1 MTESHIFNILLV
13 DDDDFDIMAFDRALK
28 KTELSINLTS
38 ANVANEALDI
48 LIDGTFFDCI
58 FLDYQ
63 LPGTNGLKLLK
74 QIREIGVLTPVAI
87 LTSQGD
93 EKLAVEMMKTGAFD
107 YFQKSEVSAEK
118 ISKILHSVRTFQRL
132 EAEKLK
138 AEKELK
144 HITRN
149 LEEAQ
154 EIANLGSWEFDVE
167 KQALIYWS
175 NESYKLFGIQKD
187 EGLPSY
193 ERFLSLVHPK
203 DFKLVNLK
211 ISQSIIEKKSNELEF
226 RVLLNDGTIKWL
238 FTKTKPIIN
247 SSGEVVRLLGTS
259 LDISNRKKSEEELI
273 EAKRIAEAAAKTKS
287 EFLSNMSH
295 EIRTPMN
302 AILGLTDLLLDD
314 GILEGKNL
322 ENLKSIKYSADNLLV
337 IINEI
342 LDFSKIE
349 AGKISFESIDFS
361 LQERLNSLV
370 KTLEFKASEK
380 GINFVTEL
388 DKSVPKYL
396 VGDPY
401 RLNQILLNLAGNAI
415 KFTSEGEVKVKVKI
429 LEKNKDGLT
438 LSMDVSDTG
447 IGISE
452 QKQESIFESFTQ
464 AYTDTTRNFGGTGLG
479 LAITKKLVEL
489 QGGEISLSSVQGE
502 GSTFTVNLPFKISTK
517 ESIETNS
524 KTQSSA
530 KNLSGYKILVAE
542 DNIMN
547 QLVIRQILSKWNA
560 DLEIVQN
567 GQEVLDKLIDNQY
580 NIILMDLQ
588 MPIMS
593 GYDSV
598 KNLRLTNTGYE
609 NIPVVALTAD
619 AFPETKKRVLESGFN
634 DFITKPFDTDEL
646 YSIITDNAN
655 K

>member
-1 MTESHIFNILLV
+1 MTEDYSFNILLV
-13 DDDDFDIMAFDRALK
+13 DDDDFDIMAFSRALK
-28 KTELSINLTS
+28 KTSLSIKLTS
-38 ANVANEALDI
+38 ANLANEALDI
-48 LIDGTFFDCI
+48 LLDGTFFDCI

-63 LPGTNGLKLLK
+63 LPGTDGLKLLK

-87 LTSQGD
+87 LTSHGD
-93 EKLAVEMMKTGAFD
+93 ERLAVEMMKTGAFD

-118 ISKILHSVRTFQRL
+118 ISKILHSVRTFQRI
-132 EAEKLK
+132 ESEKIK

-144 HITRN
+144 YITRN

-175 NESYKLFGIQKD
+175 SESYKLFGVQKN

-211 ISQSIIEKKSNELEF
+211 ISQSVIEKKSNELEF
-226 RVLLNDGTIKWL
+226 RVQFKDGTEKWL
-238 FTKTKPIIN
+238 FTRTKPIMN
-247 SSGEVVRLLGTS
+247 SAGEVIRLLGTS
-259 LDISNRKKSEEELI
+259 LDISARKKSEEELI
-273 EAKRIAEAAAKTKS
+273 EAKRIAEEAARTKS

-302 AILGLTDLLLDD
+302 AILGLTDLLLHDS
-314 GILEGKNL
+314 GLEGKNL

-349 AGKISFESIDFS
+349 AGKISFECIDFS
-361 LQERLNSLV
+361 IQERLNNIS
-370 KTLEFKASEK
+370 KTLDFKASEK
-380 GINFVTEL
+380 GIDFRTEL
-388 DKSVPKYL
+388 DKDVPVNL

-401 RLNQILLNLAGNAI
+401 RLNQILLNLAGNSI
-415 KFTSEGEVKVKVKI
+415 KFTSEGEVKIKASVTKKE
-429 LEKNKDGLT
+429 EKRIT
-438 LSMDVSDTG
+438 LRIAVSDTG

-452 QKQESIFESFTQ
+452 LKQESIFESFTQ
-464 AYTDTTRNFGGTGLG
+464 AYADTTRNFGGTGLG
-479 LAITKKLVEL
+479 LAITKRLVRL
-489 QGGEISLSSVQGE
+489 QGGDISLTSKVGE
-502 GSTFTVNLPFKISTK
+502 GSTFYVEIPFEISELTDIK
-517 ESIETNS
+517 SEVKLDNG
-524 KTQSSA
+524 A

-547 QLVIRQILSKWNA
+547 QLVIKQLLVKWNV

-567 GQEVLDKLIDNQY
+567 GQEALEKIKTTKY
-580 NIILMDLQ
+580 NVVLMDLQ

-598 KNLRLTNTGYE
+598 KSLRQSTNGHQNT
-609 NIPVVALTAD
+609 PVVALTAD
-619 AFPETKKRVLESGFN
+619 AFPETKKRVLETGFN

-646 YSIITDNAN
+646 YNIIISNAI